1 MIIIPVI
8 AIIVIVSYIAIKKIK
23 KKQYGTN
30 FKHCDVLDIDFD
42 NYTAYEQIK
51 YFSSLNINT
60 IEYPFDV
67 KMYLNYVILLHDHDE
82 ILNEISEHITYL
94 KTKKKSDLSV
104 VFKSKYITIESLE
117 TDFKKLTQYKQ
128 EIIETIYKII
138 QEDYF
143 VAWFPNDEKM
153 YGNKLVEILT
163 DIDNVIKIP
172 VPMTNSIAKLI
183 IDDFNKN

>member
-1 MIIIPVI
+1 MIIIQI
-8 AIIVIVSYIAIKKIK
+8 ITIIVIISFIVIK
-23 KKQYGTN
+23 KKTDKKKQIKFDVN
-30 FKHCDVLDIDFD
+30 FE

-51 YFSSLNINT
+51 YFSSLNIKT
-60 IEYPFDV
+60 LEYPFDV

-94 KTKKKSDLSV
+94 KTKKKSDLSF

-143 VAWFPNDEKM
+143 VAWFPNDEKI